1 MLTMQHY
8 MLGVLHGDHS
18 DSYMQGMM
26 MPDVIRG
33 YGVSR
38 KMTHSEE
45 SIDGKDVAWW
55 QFPTDVKNMTRED
68 VAAIAADGHDI
79 HDRSMPFGELS
90 HPEVFA
96 KHNQSLPDDEY
107 KGIMSHLAAQDCAFD
122 DFVRD
127 ELIDVTHM
135 HEAKDGECRVGAR
148 MDKALVPERLKKM
161 VDGATMHDKDAYAT
175 RPVDDGMYY
184 FDTDKAARGYVTD
197 AEQHGIY
204 VLAERLWKEKGITAN
219 QEWFDKIVGP
229 KMHEF
234 FPDDLA
240 DSAMKYMKL
249 DSDYDELITNHDFSY
264 ATAGPAVDKK
274 AYDKLYDRVLSCMDA
289 IDASGKT
296 FDYQKWLDDEQS
308 KVSQQQRERSLPSS
322 FTDVAERAEQMSRED
337 EGMTF

>member
-55 QFPTDVKNMTRED
+55 QFPTDVKNVSRED

-79 HDRSMPFGELS
+79 NDRRMPFGELS

-96 KHNQSLPDDEY
+96 QHNQSLPDDEY
-107 KGIMSHLAAQDCAFD
+107 NGIMSHLAAQDCAFD

-127 ELIDVTHM
+127 KLIDVSQM
-135 HEAKDGECRVGAR
+135 HEAKDGECRVAKR
-148 MDKALVPERLKKM
+148 S
-161 VDGATMHDKDAYAT
+161 
-175 RPVDDGMYY
+175 VDDVMHY
-184 FDTDKAARGYVTD
+184 FDDDSQARNYVTG

-219 QEWFDKIVGP
+219 QEWFDTEVNS
-229 KMHEF
+229 KMHEL
-234 FPDDLA
+234 FPEDLA
-240 DSAMKYMKL
+240 DSAMKYMKV
-249 DSDYDELITNHDFSY
+249 DETYNEFITCHDFSHMND
-264 ATAGPAVDKK
+264 GPVDKK
-274 AYDKLYDRVLSCMDA
+274 AYDELYDRVLSGMDV
-289 IDASGKT
+289 IDASGKA

-308 KVSQQQRERSLPSS
+308 KALQQQRERSLPSS
-322 FTDVAERAEQMSRED
+322 FTDVTERVEQMSRED
-337 EGMTF
+337 DGMTF